1 MKTMRTEINDIPETS
16 VELSELE
23 MRVVS
28 GGLASLLAC
37 YSASALAGSTNVHT
51 GQDWDSDS
59 TPLPVTFA

>member
-1 MKTMRTEINDIPETS
+1 MKNTRTEINDIPETS

-37 YSASALAGSTNVHT
+37 YSASGLASPTNVRT
-51 GQDWDSDS
+51 GQDWDTDY
-59 TPLPVTFA
+59 THPLSLF